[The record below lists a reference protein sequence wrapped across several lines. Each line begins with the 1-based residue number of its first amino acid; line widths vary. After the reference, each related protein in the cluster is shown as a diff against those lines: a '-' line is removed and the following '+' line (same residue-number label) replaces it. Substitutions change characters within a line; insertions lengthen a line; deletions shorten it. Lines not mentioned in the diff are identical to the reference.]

1 MPMDGEAQTLR
12 ELSQALSSLRNE
24 VGDFRNE
31 YRTDK
36 AGLVSAELYRIEQAH
51 ITSRLNALETEQK
64 RGREEFQIEQRR
76 AREEALAEWTQ
87 IKGSIRTGI
96 IGAVFAIVVALAVA
110 LIK

>member
-1 MPMDGEAQTLR
+1 MADEAQTLR
-12 ELSQALSSLRNE
+12 ELSQALSGLRSD
-24 VGDFRNE
+24 VGDFRAE

-36 AGLVSAELYRIEQAH
+36 AGWVSAERYLIEQGH
-51 ITSRLNALETEQK
+51 MTSRLSALEAEQK
-64 RGREEFQIEQRR
+64 RAREEFQSEQRR

>member
-1 MPMDGEAQTLR
+1 MADEAQTLR
-12 ELSQALSSLRNE
+12 ELSQALSGLRNE

-36 AGLVSAELYRIEQAH
+36 AGLVSSELYRIEQAH
-51 ITSRLNALETEQK
+51 VTSRLSGLEAEQK
-64 RGREEFQIEQRR
+64 RAREEFQIEQRR

-96 IGAVFAIVVALAVA
+96 VGAVFAVVVALAVA